1 MDAERSPRSH
11 ENPTILGVA
20 CPGPAGI
27 RSDAMSKTTPIDIVR
42 PLAVG
47 LGIFGACSAIGLAQ
61 STNPCAPGA
70 DTQYGPT
77 TWNSFDPAY
86 NDINSWQAGWDT
98 GAYDRN
104 HILVG
109 VVNSFAPYRLTLI
122 EPQGGTMT
130 VDLKQGTVIRPTG
143 DTPSTG
149 QHVAVFGYWSNGTF
163 IANRV
168 VLRG

>member
-1 MDAERSPRSH
+1 M
-11 ENPTILGVA
+11 T
-20 CPGPAGI
+20 
-27 RSDAMSKTTPIDIVR
+27 KTTPLDIVR

-47 LGIFGACSAIGLAQ
+47 LGIFGACSAIGMAQ
-61 STNPCAPGA
+61 SANPCAPGGA
-70 DTQYGPT
+70 NGGGMYGPT
-77 TWNSFDPAY
+77 TWNTFDPAY
-86 NDINSWQAGWDT
+86 NDINSWQPGWDT

-122 EPQGGTMT
+122 QPQGGTMT

>member
-1 MDAERSPRSH
+1 
-11 ENPTILGVA
+11 
-20 CPGPAGI
+20 
-27 RSDAMSKTTPIDIVR
+27 MSKTSTLDIVR

-61 STNPCAPGA
+61 SANNPCAPGPMA
-70 DTQYGPT
+70 DRGGA
-77 TWNSFDPAY
+77 WNSFDPEY
-86 NDINSWQAGWDT
+86 NNVNAWQPGWDT

-104 HILVG
+104 HVLVG
-109 VVNSFAPYRLTLI
+109 VVNTFSPYRLTI
-122 EPQGGTMT
+122 IQPQGGTMT

>member
-1 MDAERSPRSH
+1 
-11 ENPTILGVA
+11 
-20 CPGPAGI
+20 
-27 RSDAMSKTTPIDIVR
+27 MSKTSTALDIVR

-47 LGIFGACSAIGLAQ
+47 LGIFGACSAIGVAQ
-61 STNPCAPGA
+61 SANPCAPSNGGMMAAGA
-70 DTQYGPT
+70 SNWGT
-77 TWNSFDPAY
+77 FDPEY
-86 NDINSWQAGWDT
+86 NSVTAWNPGWDT

-104 HILVG
+104 HVLVG
-109 VVNSFAPYRLTLI
+109 VVDTFAPYRLTLVQ
-122 EPQGGTMT
+122 PQGGTMT

-143 DTPSTG
+143 DTPSSG